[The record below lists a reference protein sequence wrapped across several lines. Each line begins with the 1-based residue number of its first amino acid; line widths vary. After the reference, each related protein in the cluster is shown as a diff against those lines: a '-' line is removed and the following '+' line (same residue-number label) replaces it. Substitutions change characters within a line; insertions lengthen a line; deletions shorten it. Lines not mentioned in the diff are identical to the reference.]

1 MIHSILCGILIAF
14 FAWLLLHALMYSKSG
29 EGRIIEGLEPSPPPT
44 ATTATSTPTP
54 TPTATA
60 TPTPTAAAVVS
71 DSTSMQVQMDEN
83 TAQLAILKNQIA
95 SLIATSVQLNET
107 MLQNEDGIKNNT
119 ALIQKV
125 VQSQNDTNSKLASMK
140 RAQ

>member
-1 MIHSILCGILIAF
+1 MIHSILCGILIVF
-14 FAWLLLHALMYSKSG
+14 FAWVLLHALMYSKSG

-44 ATTATSTPTP
+44 ATTAAT
-54 TPTATA
+54 TAT
-60 TPTPTAAAVVS
+60 TPVGS

-83 TAQLAILKNQIA
+83 TAQIAILKKQIA

-107 MLQNEDGIKNNT
+107 MLQNEAGIKNNT

-125 VQSQNDTNSKLASMK
+125 VQSQNDTNSKLAGMK